1 MIKWILIAVGGAVG
15 SLMRYVF
22 SGWMQ
27 EWAGDVIERW
37 TGRTF
42 PVGTLAVN
50 ATACL
55 AMGLLTGYFAGSQL
69 IRQEYRIALTVGLL
83 GGYSTFCTFGYETFQ
98 QVNEG
103 EVGLALLNIFLS
115 CGIGLAAIWIGYRLA
130 ESWYGV

>member
-15 SLMRYVF
+15 SLMRYAVQ
-22 SGWMQ
+22 GWVQ
-27 EWAGDVIERW
+27 DWAGDGLERW

-42 PVGTLAVN
+42 PIGTLAVN

-98 QVNEG
+98 LVNDG
-103 EVGLALLNIFLS
+103 EFGLALLNMFLS
-115 CGIGLAAIWIGYRLA
+115 CGIGLATIWIGYRLA
-130 ESWYGV
+130 ESWHGV